1 MKSNGLS
8 FHHPLLFWI
17 GCAALVA
24 GVLAHIPMF
33 LMASNDGFRMV
44 GHIAAARFDRI
55 YLPADGAVIALRA
68 TGELK
73 ILYGM

>member
-8 FHHPLLFWI
+8 FHHPGFFWF

-33 LMASNDGFRMV
+33 LMASNDGYRMA
-44 GHIAAARFDRI
+44 GMPMDATMGM
-55 YLPADGAVIALRA
+55 PAMR
-68 TGELK
+68 
-73 ILYGM
+73 